1 MTVSVKKSDKWH
13 IWRHQEGRRDTH
25 THWFSWKEAEGHFR
39 RDSTWCGLCLCHIV
53 KLLPRSPNPGD
64 NSQLFYFLT
73 SLWHLVFSL
82 LSFLEMLALLL
93 SFGDNISR
101 WFPFFL
107 LPILLLFLFGSLFGV
122 LPFKCCH
129 PASSVHWYFS
139 ILILVSGQPHPS
151 VPTFLATPPLHV
163 VDSKFGVF
171 NLHFHPYLKRCTC
184 MYMPTWTPLLDV
196 LHTA

>member
-1 MTVSVKKSDKWH
+1 M
-13 IWRHQEGRRDTH
+13 EAPGRTKGHTH
-25 THWFSWKEAEGHFR
+25 TLVLLVRGRGAFQERKYKYVWG
-39 RDSTWCGLCLCHIV
+39 GLCLCHIV

-82 LSFLEMLALLL
+82 LSFLETRALLL
-93 SFGDNISR
+93 SFGDISR

-107 LPILLLFLFGSLFGV
+107 LPILLRFLFGSLFWV

-171 NLHFHPYLKRCTC
+171 NLHFHPFLKRCTC

-196 LHTA
+196 LHTALKYS